1 MGSFKD
7 VEKKCKKEVE
17 EFIASS
23 VPEIRSLNLQIG
35 QHVLVKYVDTCAFT
49 NLTYV
54 TDEKYA
60 EVVNNVRFKNSAFD
74 FCLYTVDDYG
84 NDCFINPEYVK
95 FIEKRNSN
103 DE

>member
-17 EFIASS
+17 EFIASTIS
-23 VPEIRSLNLQIG
+23 EIRSMNLQIG

-60 EVVNNVRFKNSAFD
+60 EVVKMRFQGSIFE
-74 FCLYTVDDYG
+74 FCLYTTDDYG
-84 NDCFINPEYVK
+84 KDCFINPEYVK
-95 FIEKRNSN
+95 FIEKRNFN